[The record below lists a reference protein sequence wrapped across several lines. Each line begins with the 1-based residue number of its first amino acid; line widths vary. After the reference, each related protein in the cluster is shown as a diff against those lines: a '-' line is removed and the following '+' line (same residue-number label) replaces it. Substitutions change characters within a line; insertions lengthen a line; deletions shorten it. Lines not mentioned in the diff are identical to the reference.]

1 VKLFPKHKVILQI
14 SLLSSSFAIPSIVMI
29 LVVRIKC
36 VICLP
41 INQKIN
47 KDKKLGAWR
56 DWDEME

>member
-14 SLLSSSFAIPSIVMI
+14 FLLSNNFAIPSIVMI

-36 VICLP
+36 VICLS
-41 INQKIN
+41 INQKKN